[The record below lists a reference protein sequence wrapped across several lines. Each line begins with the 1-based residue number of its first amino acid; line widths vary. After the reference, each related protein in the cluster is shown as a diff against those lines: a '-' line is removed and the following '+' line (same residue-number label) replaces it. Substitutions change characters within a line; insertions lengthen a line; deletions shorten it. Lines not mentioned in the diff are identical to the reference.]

1 MSVDWIGLRKVH
13 EILYFV
19 SLVPWE
25 QLSLRIYRM
34 EVVEA
39 KYVQNDGI
47 VLCVSFDVGQWMTNM
62 CISVGVVE
70 DIVYVQ
76 FVSIFGACFHSF
88 QAIFV
93 FVTVVTR
100 EHKLPVVAMT
110 SRNQENDVHPHR

>member
-1 MSVDWIGLRKVH
+1 MDWTAKSARNFVFCVIGAVGAAVAPYIQDGSVD
-13 EILYFV
+13 
-19 SLVPWE
+19 
-25 QLSLRIYRM
+25 
-34 EVVEA
+34 A
-39 KYVQNDGI
+39 KYVQDHGI

-70 DIVYVQ
+70 DIVFVQ
-76 FVSIFGACFHSF
+76 FVSIFGKCFHSF

-100 EHKLPVVAMT
+100 EHKLPVVAVT